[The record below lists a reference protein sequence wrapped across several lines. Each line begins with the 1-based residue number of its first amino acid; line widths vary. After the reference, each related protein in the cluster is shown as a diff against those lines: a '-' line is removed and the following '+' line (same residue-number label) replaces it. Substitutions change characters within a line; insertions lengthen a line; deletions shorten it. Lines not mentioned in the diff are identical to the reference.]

1 MQPQILDF
9 TLAKIQAFNQA
20 MGGGVAIRKAGKGYS
35 LYSEESDQPVARI
48 RPAGDSGWFE
58 ILYWNGERWKLW
70 TTHGLSHPLDGA
82 LEQIASDP
90 DHCFWTWCH

>member
-20 MGGGVAIRKAGKGYS
+20 MGGGVAIRKVGRGYS
-35 LYSEESDQPVARI
+35 LFTEDSDEPVARI
-48 RPAGDSGWFE
+48 RPASQSGWFE
-58 ILYWNGERWKLW
+58 ILYWSGERWKLW
-70 TTHGLSHPLDGA
+70 TSRGTRHSLDDA

-90 DHCFWTWCH
+90 DHCFWE